1 MRLIN
6 SPQIKDLSTLLKAGK
21 GITYNTYSGTISSKI
36 SSENFN
42 TYIDGTQ
49 YYTIGAN
56 LTSTI
61 VLAGGSQNSRYILRS
76 MHITNIS
83 GNKAYLYSNVVYA
96 SGNTAVM
103 ANLIQLP
110 VGQSMEMIQRPQI
123 LSPGDVIYIQGLN
136 NLLTPNNAIL
146 SATFTYEGIYDDQ
159 GYIGSGVTIPRSNVN
174 TQIVDSGTTAL
185 IFESIKVVNITS
197 DPVNFT
203 SYVSW
208 ANGSPRGYYTYNL
221 PIPANSTVEVID
233 RSKYVQLGDKIY
245 ASYVSPYGSNNGV
258 SVFSSYRQTEST
270 TLLSSPSTTEFNRQM
285 YFAFDTSILEG
296 TTLYW
301 TLEE

>member
-6 SPQIKDLSTLLKAGK
+6 SPQIKDLSTLVKAGK
-21 GITYNTYSGTISSKI
+21 GIVYNTASGTISSKI

-49 YYTIGAN
+49 YYTLGAN
-56 LTSTI
+56 LTPTI

-76 MHITNIS
+76 MHVTNIS
-83 GNKAYLYSNVVYA
+83 GNKAYFYSNVGYA
-96 SGNTAVM
+96 SGNTAVL

-110 VGQSMEMIQRPQI
+110 VGQSVEMIQKPQI
-123 LSPGDVIYIQGLN
+123 LSPGDIIYIQGFN
-136 NLLTPNNAIL
+136 SSLTPNNSIL

-159 GYIGSGVTIPRSNVN
+159 GYIGSGVTIPTSNTN
-174 TQIVDSGTTAL
+174 IQIVDTGTSSL
-185 IFESIKVVNITS
+185 LFESIKVVNITS
-197 DPVNFT
+197 DPVTFT
-203 SYVSW
+203 SYVGW
-208 ANGSPRGYYTYNL
+208 ANSQPRAYYTYNL
-221 PIPANSTVEVID
+221 PIPANSTVEIID
-233 RSKYVQLGDKIY
+233 RSKLIQLGDKLY

-270 TLLSSPSTTEFNRQM
+270 TLLSTVTSTEFNKQM
-285 YFAFDTSILEG
+285 YFVFDTSITEG